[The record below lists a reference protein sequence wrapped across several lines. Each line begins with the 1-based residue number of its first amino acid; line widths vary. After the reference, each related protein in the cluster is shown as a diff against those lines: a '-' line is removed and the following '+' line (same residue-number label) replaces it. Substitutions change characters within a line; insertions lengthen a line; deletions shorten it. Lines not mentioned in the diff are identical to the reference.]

1 MIKNI
6 TCSGKYLYVSGGS
19 NSTYVNNFSG
29 AQGIGNLRFNTAN
42 QNLEVYDG
50 NNWIT
55 LNMAY
60 PIIGLSSEA
69 ESILDWAQRKRNEE
83 IERERL
89 AHNNPV
95 VKDLLNQIKEKE
107 EQVKMVVTL
116 MKSHGNAGVV
126 Q

>member
-69 ESILDWAQRKRNEE
+69 ESILDWAQRKRHEE

-116 MKSHGNAGVV
+116 MKSQGNEGVV

>member
-6 TCSGKYLYVSGGS
+6 TSSGKYLYVSGGS

-55 LNMAY
+55 LNMSY

-107 EQVKMVVTL
+107 EQVKMVMTL
-116 MKSHGNAGVV
+116 IKSHNNESVL
-126 Q
+126 

>member
-1 MIKNI
+1 MTGVQ
-6 TCSGKYLYVSGGS
+6 TCALPIYV
-19 NSTYVNNFSG
+19 VNFSG

-69 ESILDWAQRKRNEE
+69 ESILDWAQRKRHEE

-107 EQVKMVVTL
+107 EQVKMVMTL
-116 MKSHGNAGVV
+116 MKNHNNESVL
-126 Q
+126 